1 MSGPEGRIRLVW
13 LGVGSH
19 ILLAMLPSERR
30 LRDETASREAAGES
44 LWTHEFDLPV
54 RVRLSELWRITA
66 TSVSSKHGKS
76 LGSQVGR
83 LLRARVGREV
93 DGIDYQDL
101 RRELGTDL
109 MIDVLAAGAEALT
122 IFGLQGVAEDY
133 QKTVNMVLNQHRVA
147 YKFVE
152 GELVSF
158 ESDQLMQEVVEP
170 SLRLLV
176 GDKFK
181 AAHHAYMDALKEISN
196 GKPDDAITDAGR
208 ALQQTLMA
216 LGCEGDVLSQL
227 IADAKSK
234 DLFRS
239 HDQQLHEALILVM
252 RWAASER
259 NKLGDAH
266 EGGDSALA
274 DAWLIVH
281 VVGALIVRLADPKKR
296 GA

>member
-1 MSGPEGRIRLVW
+1 
-13 LGVGSH
+13 
-19 ILLAMLPSERR
+19 
-30 LRDETASREAAGES
+30 
-44 LWTHEFDLPV
+44 
-54 RVRLSELWRITA
+54 
-66 TSVSSKHGKS
+66 
-76 LGSQVGR
+76 
-83 LLRARVGREV
+83 
-93 DGIDYQDL
+93 
-101 RRELGTDL
+101 
-109 MIDVLAAGAEALT
+109 
-122 IFGLQGVAEDY
+122 
-133 QKTVNMVLNQHRVA
+133 MVLNQHRVA

-266 EGGDSALA
+266 EGGRLR
-274 DAWLIVH
+274 
-281 VVGALIVRLADPKKR
+281 VGGRLAHRPRCRSAHRSARRSEEARGVAASGARPTDPMPSR
-296 GA
+296 ELSARVSQRAHLAVGQHSPP